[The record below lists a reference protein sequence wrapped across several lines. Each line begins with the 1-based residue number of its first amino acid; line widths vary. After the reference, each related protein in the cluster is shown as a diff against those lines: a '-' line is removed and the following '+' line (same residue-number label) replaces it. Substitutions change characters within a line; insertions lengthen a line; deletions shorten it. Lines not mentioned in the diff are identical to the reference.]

1 MKALLLANGD
11 LYQPDV
17 LRSRIRSKAF
27 DMVIGV
33 DGGSHYA
40 GTLGVTLDAIIGDL
54 DSLSDTEQQDGIN
67 TNYIS
72 YPREKDETDLELALL
87 YAWEQGAAHI
97 AMVGVMGGRMDMT
110 ISNILLMVHA
120 DLSECRVEVWHG
132 GQTGWVIRP
141 PGGDISGLPGDTVSL
156 IPLGGSASGITTDG
170 LKYPLKDAT
179 LTSGIARGISNLL
192 ERTSAHVELSEGLLL
207 AVHTIGE
214 A

>member
-11 LYQPDV
+11 LFQPDI
-17 LRSRIRSKAF
+17 LRSRIRSESF

-33 DGGSHYA
+33 DGGSQYA
-40 GTLGVTLDAIIGDL
+40 DTLGVTLDAIIGDL
-54 DSLSDTEQQDGIN
+54 DSLSDSEQQGSSN
-67 TNYIS
+67 TEYIS

-87 YAWEQGAAHI
+87 YAAEQGAKHI

-110 ISNILLMVHA
+110 ISNILLIAHA
-120 DLSECRVEVWHG
+120 DLNECKVEVWHG

-141 PGGDISGLPGDTVSL
+141 PGGDISGHRGDTVSL
-156 IPLGGSASGITTDG
+156 IPLGGNASGITTVG

-207 AVHTIGE
+207 AVHTTGE